1 MEHNN
6 PLIVG
11 VLKAYRSRLFPHFKS
26 DSITTEG
33 GPFWGLRQR
42 GEVRGKDPKSG
53 EFTHKDWRILVRARP
68 GEASRFYFLRPA

>member
-33 GPFWGLRQR
+33 GPFLGSKTKRR
-42 GEVRGKDPKSG
+42 DEGK
-53 EFTHKDWRILVRARP
+53 RP
-68 GEASRFYFLRPA
+68 EKW